1 MNLRYLMMA
10 IAVALS
16 VLTISGCQ
24 SGPSYNSR
32 PMEGSDSGSDGSDT
46 GSGGDSSGY

>member
-24 SGPSYNSR
+24 SGPSYDNR
-32 PMEGSDSGSDGSDT
+32 PTDGSGY
-46 GSGGDSSGY
+46 GSGGGSGGY

>member
-1 MNLRYLMMA
+1 MNLRYLMVV

-24 SGPSYNSR
+24 SGPNYDNR
-32 PMEGSDSGSDGSDT
+32 PMDGGGYGSDG
-46 GSGGDSSGY
+46 GNSGY

>member
-32 PMEGSDSGSDGSDT
+32 PMDGSDSGSDGGS
-46 GSGGDSSGY
+46 SGGGSSGY